1 MAFSPAP
8 LYASGE
14 VFVPMSEE
22 PSLPKMRDGE
32 KNCIRKKD
40 SRKREWG
47 RERRDEVIATELT
60 HIESNGSWGFWK
72 ISQHPHPFPQ
82 AMTHRFI
89 LYNESQTHVKEFLT
103 LNRPHRLNVLIYLL
117 FISLKPSEALKRL
130 DLSQQGWRAILRIC
144 MIKQAIKEL
153 AEKGDCIKD

>member
-32 KNCIRKKD
+32 KTCIRKKD

-47 RERRDEVIATELT
+47 RERRDVVIATELT

-72 ISQHPHPFPQ
+72 ISQ
-82 AMTHRFI
+82 
-89 LYNESQTHVKEFLT
+89 L
-103 LNRPHRLNVLIYLL
+103 
-117 FISLKPSEALKRL
+117 
-130 DLSQQGWRAILRIC
+130 
-144 MIKQAIKEL
+144 
-153 AEKGDCIKD
+153 